1 MNSALTDIGMT
12 IVQPLFS
19 LAMFLIA
26 VRFLAQLCGVS
37 GYNPISMTLRR
48 VTNVI
53 VLPLSRLLP
62 SGNRFSPGALVALI
76 LIQVVFIGLMFTL
89 EGRLDAFNVLQAL
102 IWAAIGCASL
112 LINIIFYSVIAMIV
126 VSFLAPQS
134 SNPAVE
140 FIWELTEPVMAPLRR
155 ILPPMGGLDFS
166 PIVLFIALNVIRVSL
181 GHMAAA
187 VGLVAQSARYVIGI

>member
-19 LAMFLIA
+19 LALLLVA

-62 SGNRFSPGALVALI
+62 SGNRFSPGALLALI
-76 LIQVVFIGLMFTL
+76 LIQVVFIALMFGL
-89 EGRLDAFNVLQAL
+89 VGQLDAFNVPQAF
-102 IWAAIGCASL
+102 IWSALGAAGL
-112 LINIIFYSVIAMIV
+112 LISVIFYSVIAMIV

-134 SNPAVE
+134 SHPAVE
-140 FIWELTEPVMAPLRR
+140 FIWELTEPVMAPLRQV
-155 ILPPMGGLDFS
+155 LPPIGGLDFS
-166 PIVLFIALNVIRVSL
+166 PIILFIALNVIRVSL
-181 GHMAAA
+181 GHMA
-187 VGLVAQSARYVIGI
+187 VALGMPRFVIGI

>member
-12 IVQPLFS
+12 IVEPLFS
-19 LAMFLIA
+19 LAMLLIA

-62 SGNRFSPGALVALI
+62 SGNRFSPGALLALI
-76 LIQVVFIGLMFTL
+76 LIQVVFIALMFGL
-89 EGRLDAFNVLQAL
+89 VGQLDAFNVLQAL
-102 IWAAIGCASL
+102 IWSALGAAGL
-112 LINIIFYSVIAMIV
+112 LVSIIFYSVIAMIV

-134 SNPAVE
+134 SHPAVE
-140 FIWELTEPVMAPLRR
+140 FIWELTEPVMAPLRQV
-155 ILPPMGGLDFS
+155 LPPMGGLDFS
-166 PIVLFIALNVIRVSL
+166 PIILFIALNVVRVSL
-181 GHMAAA
+181 GHMAVA
-187 VGLVAQSARYVIGI
+187 VGMPRFVIGI

>member
-1 MNSALTDIGMT
+1 MTSALTDIGMT

-19 LAMFLIA
+19 LAMLLIA

-53 VLPLSRLLP
+53 VLPLSRLVP
-62 SGNRFSPGALVALI
+62 SGNRFSPAALLALI
-76 LIQVVFIGLMFTL
+76 LIQVVFIALMFGL
-89 EGRLDAFNVLQAL
+89 IGQLDGFNVLQAF
-102 IWAAIGCASL
+102 IWSALGTAGL
-112 LINIIFYSVIAMIV
+112 LVSIIFYSVIAMIV

-134 SNPAVE
+134 SHPAVE
-140 FIWELTEPVMAPLRR
+140 FVWELTEPVMAPLRQ

-166 PIVLFIALNVIRVSL
+166 PIILFIALNVIRGSL
-181 GHMAAA
+181 GHMAVA
-187 VGLVAQSARYVIGI
+187 VGMPLFVIGI

>member
-19 LAMFLIA
+19 LAMLLIA

-37 GYNPISMTLRR
+37 GYNPVSMTLRR

-76 LIQVVFIGLMFTL
+76 LIQVVFIALMFTL

-112 LINIIFYSVIAMIV
+112 LVNIIFYSVIAMIV

-134 SNPAVE
+134 SHPAVE
-140 FIWELTEPVMAPLRR
+140 FIWELTEPVMAPLRQV
-155 ILPPMGGLDFS
+155 LPPMGGLDFS
-166 PIVLFIALNVIRVSL
+166 PIILFIALNVVRVSL
-181 GHMAAA
+181 GHMAVA
-187 VGLVAQSARYVIGI
+187 VGMPRFVIGI

>member
-19 LAMFLIA
+19 LAMLLIA

-62 SGNRFSPGALVALI
+62 SGNRFSPGALLALI
-76 LIQVVFIGLMFTL
+76 LIQVAFIALMFGL
-89 EGRLDAFNVLQAL
+89 VGQLDAFNVLQAL
-102 IWAAIGCASL
+102 IWSALGAGGL
-112 LINIIFYSVIAMIV
+112 LVSIIFYSVIAMIV

-134 SNPAVE
+134 SHPAVE
-140 FIWELTEPVMAPLRR
+140 FIWELTEPVMAPLRQV
-155 ILPPMGGLDFS
+155 LPPMGGLDFS
-166 PIVLFIALNVIRVSL
+166 PIILFIALNVIRVSL
-181 GHMAAA
+181 GHMAVA
-187 VGLVAQSARYVIGI
+187 VGMPRFVIGI

>member
-19 LAMFLIA
+19 LAMLLIA

-37 GYNPISMTLRR
+37 GYNPVSMTLRR

-76 LIQVVFIGLMFTL
+76 LIQVVFIALMFTL

-112 LINIIFYSVIAMIV
+112 LVNIIFYSVIAMIV

-166 PIVLFIALNVIRVSL
+166 PIILFIVLNVIRVSL

>member
-166 PIVLFIALNVIRVSL
+166 PIILFIVLNVIRVSL

>member
-19 LAMFLIA
+19 LAMLLIA

-62 SGNRFSPGALVALI
+62 SGNRFSPGALLALI
-76 LIQVVFIGLMFTL
+76 LIQVVFIALMFGL
-89 EGRLDAFNVLQAL
+89 VGQLDAFNVLQAFVWSAL
-102 IWAAIGCASL
+102 GAAGL
-112 LINIIFYSVIAMIV
+112 LVSVIFYSVIAMIV

-134 SNPAVE
+134 SHPAVE
-140 FIWELTEPVMAPLRR
+140 FIWELTEPVMAPLRQV
-155 ILPPMGGLDFS
+155 LPPTGGLDFS
-166 PIVLFIALNVIRVSL
+166 PIILFIALNVIRVSL
-181 GHMAAA
+181 GHMAVA
-187 VGLVAQSARYVIGI
+187 VGMPRFVIGI

>member
-19 LAMFLIA
+19 LAMLLIA
-26 VRFLAQLCGVS
+26 GRFLAQLCGVS

-62 SGNRFSPGALVALI
+62 SGNRFSPGALLALI
-76 LIQVVFIGLMFTL
+76 LIQVAFIALMFGL
-89 EGRLDAFNVLQAL
+89 VGQSDAFNVLQAL
-102 IWAAIGCASL
+102 IWSALGAAGL
-112 LINIIFYSVIAMIV
+112 LVSIIFYSVIAMIV

-134 SNPAVE
+134 SHPAVE
-140 FIWELTEPVMAPLRR
+140 FIWELTEPVMAPLRQV
-155 ILPPMGGLDFS
+155 LPPMGGLDFS
-166 PIVLFIALNVIRVSL
+166 PIILFIALNVIRVSL
-181 GHMAAA
+181 GHMAVA
-187 VGLVAQSARYVIGI
+187 VGMPRFVIGI

>member
-19 LAMFLIA
+19 LAMLLIA

-62 SGNRFSPGALVALI
+62 SGNRFSPGALLALI
-76 LIQVVFIGLMFTL
+76 LIQVAFIALMFGL
-89 EGRLDAFNVLQAL
+89 VGQSDAFNVLQAL
-102 IWAAIGCASL
+102 IWSALGAAGL
-112 LINIIFYSVIAMIV
+112 LVSIIFYSVIAMIV

-134 SNPAVE
+134 SHPAVE
-140 FIWELTEPVMAPLRR
+140 FIWELTEPVMAPLRQV
-155 ILPPMGGLDFS
+155 LPPMGGLDFS
-166 PIVLFIALNVIRVSL
+166 PIILFIALNVIRVSL
-181 GHMAAA
+181 GHMAVA
-187 VGLVAQSARYVIGI
+187 VGMPRFVIGI

>member
-19 LAMFLIA
+19 LAMLLIA

-62 SGNRFSPGALVALI
+62 SGNRFSPGALLALI
-76 LIQVVFIGLMFTL
+76 LIQVVFIALMFAI
-89 EGRLDAFNVLQAL
+89 EGQLDAFNVLQAI

-112 LINIIFYSVIAMIV
+112 LVNIIFYSVIAMIV

-134 SNPAVE
+134 SHPAVE
-140 FIWELTEPVMAPLRR
+140 FIWELTEPVMAPLRQV
-155 ILPPMGGLDFS
+155 LPPMGGLDFS
-166 PIVLFIALNVIRVSL
+166 PIILFIALNVIRVSL
-181 GHMAAA
+181 GHMAVAA
-187 VGLVAQSARYVIGI
+187 GMPRFVIGI

>member
-19 LAMFLIA
+19 LAMLLIA

-62 SGNRFSPGALVALI
+62 SGNRFSPGALLALI
-76 LIQVVFIGLMFTL
+76 LIQVAFIALMFGL
-89 EGRLDAFNVLQAL
+89 VGQLDAFNVRQAF
-102 IWAAIGCASL
+102 IWSALGAAGL
-112 LINIIFYSVIAMIV
+112 LVSIIFYSVIAMIV

-134 SNPAVE
+134 SHPAVE
-140 FIWELTEPVMAPLRR
+140 FIWELTEPVMAPLRQV
-155 ILPPMGGLDFS
+155 LPPMGGLDFS
-166 PIVLFIALNVIRVSL
+166 PIILFIALNVIRVSL
-181 GHMAAA
+181 GHMAVA
-187 VGLVAQSARYVIGI
+187 VGMPRFVIGI

>member
-19 LAMFLIA
+19 LAMLLIA

-37 GYNPISMTLRR
+37 GYNPISITLRR

-62 SGNRFSPGALVALI
+62 SGNRFSPGALLSMILVQTLFIALM
-76 LIQVVFIGLMFTL
+76 FGLMGQL
-89 EGRLDAFNVLQAL
+89 AAFSVLQAL
-102 IWAAIGCASL
+102 IWSALGAAGL
-112 LINIIFYSVIAMIV
+112 LVSIIFYSVIAMIV

-134 SNPAVE
+134 SHPAVE
-140 FIWELTEPVMAPLRR
+140 FVWELTEPVMAPLRQ

-166 PIVLFIALNVIRVSL
+166 PIILFIALNVIRVSL
-181 GHMAAA
+181 GHMAVA
-187 VGLVAQSARYVIGI
+187 VGMPRFVIGI